1 MNLLMC
7 WSVLCAVQSLIT
19 NGEMGNVLLY
29 GPPGTG
35 KTTAALACATR
46 LYGPNVTKMVLEL
59 NASDERGI
67 GVVRTK
73 VHDFVKTCSMGVGG
87 FKLVILDEADAL
99 TTDAQMALRRSG
111 LWNVI
116 FYFRTFL
123 SPGTCLCE

>member
-1 MNLLMC
+1 MTHVPVC
-7 WSVLCAVQSLIT
+7 IVFFAVQALIT
-19 NGEMGNVLLY
+19 SGEMGNVLLY

-99 TTDAQMALRRSG
+99 TADAQMALRRSG
-111 LWNVI
+111 L
-116 FYFRTFL
+116 
-123 SPGTCLCE
+123 